1 MVAGPRRVER
11 LVALLILAQ
20 PQVARAEVGQR
31 VKVLGIDLHRFF
43 EDLHHVVVAMLDD
56 VALSDQAMK
65 VGVKRAVG
73 QYFGLFCDGLG
84 LAIEQKQRS
93 RPQATR
99 QQIDRAYL
107 EHLVGQRDRFLIFLV
122 VDEDLGTQ
130 RQRRTKPGTGGQR
143 AIDM

>member
-20 PQVARAEVGQR
+20 PQIARAEVGQR
-31 VKVLGIDLHRFF
+31 VKVLGIDLHRLF

-56 VALSDQAMK
+56 VALGDQAVK

-73 QYFGLFCDGLG
+73 QHFGLFRDGLG
-84 LAIEQKQRS
+84 LAIEQKQRR

-99 QQIDRAYL
+99 QQINRVYL
-107 EHLVGQRDRFLIFLV
+107 EHLVG
-122 VDEDLGTQ
+122 
-130 RQRRTKPGTGGQR
+130 
-143 AIDM
+143 